1 MTGSED
7 DPVTSVFFTDVQL
20 FVGFFQKRGNIAV
33 EIVFYQSEGQ
43 GDGEFFRTAVKDKV
57 SDFLPEYFQRRSRF
71 IPIQARK
78 NQKKLFAAPTGN
90 KGIGR
95 QSLPKSVGM
104 VVRTT
109 SPTS

>member
-57 SDFLPEYFQRRSRF
+57 SDFFAGVFPAPFPLHPHSGAEKSEETLRR
-71 IPIQARK
+71 PNGK
-78 NQKKLFAAPTGN
+78 
-90 KGIGR
+90 
-95 QSLPKSVGM
+95 
-104 VVRTT
+104 
-109 SPTS
+109 